1 MNRSRWLTALALLVA
16 ALSAVDPRGAI
27 FALLLNCIAL
37 AALPPKTSEKEG
49 ARRLELVALLGA
61 LALNVISLGRF
72 VVREAMPG
80 ISDARVRD
88 ESGRAVSRLREIL
101 FAEDAFRRLAPIDP
115 DGDKLGSAGLLAE
128 LSGDVPVRGADKP
141 LELPPLAPRFAPRV
155 ITDHGPAFEEGEFL
169 YYVCLPQKD
178 GSYSARPSLEI
189 DDEKAERSFLAY
201 AWPASDQGRFTV
213 TYFID
218 QDEQIGETAQGT
230 SPLWAGPYRAPPC
243 DAAIHPDT
251 RALFSPWKGKK
262 ARPQTPGPGSPD

>member
-1 MNRSRWLTALALLVA
+1 MNRSRWLTALSLLIA
-16 ALSAVDPRGAI
+16 ALSAFDPRGSI

-37 AALPPKTSEKEG
+37 AALPPKTAERQPT
-49 ARRLELVALLGA
+49 RRLELLALLGA
-61 LALNVISLGRF
+61 LALNVVSLGRF

-141 LELPPLAPRFAPRV
+141 LALPPLAPRFAPRV
-155 ITDHGPAFEEGEFL
+155 STEHGPAFEEGEFL

-178 GSYSARPSLEI
+178 GTYSARPSGEI
-189 DDEKAERSFLAY
+189 DDEKSERSFLAY
-201 AWPASDQGRFTV
+201 AWPANEQGRFTV

-218 QDEQIGETAQGT
+218 QDEQIGETAPST
-230 SPLWAGPYRAPPC
+230 SPPWAGPFRAPPC
-243 DAAIHPDT
+243 DAATNPKT

-262 ARPQTPGPGSPD
+262 ARSGPAGPGSPD

>member
-1 MNRSRWLTALALLVA
+1 MNRSRWLTALSLLIA
-16 ALSAVDPRGAI
+16 ALSAVEPRGAI

-37 AALPPKTSEKEG
+37 AALPPKDSEKHG
-49 ARRLELVALLGA
+49 APRLDLIALVGA
-61 LALNVISLGRF
+61 LALNVLSLGRF

-115 DGDKLGSAGLLAE
+115 DGDKQGSAGLLAE
-128 LSGDVPVRGADKP
+128 LSGDVPVRGSDRP

-178 GSYSARPSLEI
+178 GSYSARPSGEI

-218 QDEQIGETAQGT
+218 QDEEIGETAQGT
-230 SPLWAGPYRAPPC
+230 APPWAGPFRAPPC
-243 DAAIHPDT
+243 DAAVRPET

-262 ARPQTPGPGSPD
+262 ARPRTSEPGSPD